1 MKLPPIFISLADL
14 FEKNGFDLYMVGGTT
29 RDFLLGKELV
39 DFDFATNA
47 TIDEMKCFMEISE
60 NFKSIGSMTC
70 KYQGSKVDITT
81 LRKEKEYIDYRH
93 PSIVEFVNDPEID
106 SERRDLTINAL
117 YLDNKGNLYD
127 FHGGLNDLHNHIIK
141 MINDPL
147 VRFNEDPLR
156 LLRVIRFSLI
166 LDFVIED
173 SLEQIIKENVGLLK
187 KINYIK
193 SREEIDKMM
202 KYNENKARNLLR
214 KYHVDQVLPI
224 VLNSKNP
231 LNIIDLHCDTLT
243 RNLKDDENFLNSN
256 LHIDLNKL
264 YKGEYLLQCFAVFI
278 YLKEGESSFK
288 KANEYIDKF
297 DYLMSEYSHLISP
310 IRSYK
315 ELIDNKSKGKL
326 SALLSL
332 EEGEILEGNIDNI
345 DYFYS
350 RGVRM
355 MTLTWNF
362 ENSLAY
368 PNDVMHNQIQN
379 GGLKELGIKAIKR
392 MNELGIIIDVS
403 HLNDDGFYDVIKYST
418 KPIVASHS
426 NAREVQNRVRN
437 LTDDMILLLHK
448 NKGVM
453 GINYCPDFV
462 SNNKGNQIKDLVKH
476 IKHIKDLGCID
487 NIALGSDFDG
497 IPTPNG
503 LNDAS
508 KLPELINELKNAGFS
523 TNEID
528 KITHK
533 NFLRVLKNV
542 CK

>member
-70 KYQGSKVDITT
+70 KYQGTKVDITT

-193 SREEIDKMM
+193 SREEIDKMI
-202 KYNENKARNLLR
+202 KYNENKARKLLK

-297 DYLMSEYSHLISP
+297 NHLMSEYSHLISP

-326 SALLSL
+326 SALLTL

-362 ENSLAY
+362 ENSLAC

-426 NAREVQNRVRN
+426 NAREVQNWVRN

-508 KLPELINELKNAGFS
+508 KLPELIVELKNAGFS

>member
-70 KYQGSKVDITT
+70 KYQGSKIDITT